1 MKCFSSCKMRNF
13 TLFLT
18 PDLMQY
24 NYLSILIIKFNGK
37 ILQLDK
43 DMKFCFKDI
52 TPFLNSAVVNLSL
65 RIAKSVVV

>member
-1 MKCFSSCKMRNF
+1 
-13 TLFLT
+13 
-18 PDLMQY
+18 MQY

-52 TPFLNSAVVNLSL
+52 TPFLNSAVVNLS
-65 RIAKSVVV
+65 